1 MDEVALALNLA
12 ASIPSLIAAY
22 QKLFN
27 NNQNAGLVPVETLL
41 ADAISVSQAGIDK
54 ADAEIAKA

>member
-1 MDEVALALNLA
+1 MDEVALALNIA
-12 ASIPSLIAAY
+12 ASLPGLISAY
-22 QKLFN
+22 QKLVN

-41 ADAISVSQAGIDK
+41 ADAIAVSQAGIDK